1 MIKTNEKKKTSR
13 ETLKKIEKDLLER
26 KKQFLDDLEDIGSE
40 KNGNKSHVKIPEYGN
55 KPDENA
61 QEISEYTANLATDS
75 VLKKSIRDI
84 DSALERIKKDE
95 YGICKYCKEPI
106 EEKRLLARPVA
117 SACVKCKTKLQ
128 SS

>member
-1 MIKTNEKKKTSR
+1 MNKINEKKKTSK

-26 KKQFLDDLEDIGSE
+26 KKQFLNDLEDIGSE
-40 KNGNKSHVKIPEYGN
+40 KNGDKSHVKIPEYGN

-75 VLKKSIRDI
+75 VLNKSIRDI
-84 DSALERIKKDE
+84 NNALERIKKGD
-95 YGICKYCKEPI
+95 YGICKYCGEPI

-117 SACVKCKTKLQ
+117 SACVECKTKLQ
-128 SS
+128 NS

>member
-1 MIKTNEKKKTSR
+1 MNKIKGKDKAGK
-13 ETLKKIEKDLLER
+13 ETLKKIEKDLIER
-26 KKQFLDDLEDIGSE
+26 KKQLLDDLEDIGSE
-40 KNGNKSHVKIPEYGN
+40 KNGDNYQVKIPEYGN

-84 DSALERIKKDE
+84 DNALERIKKGE
-95 YGICKYCKEPI
+95 YGICKYCGEPI

-128 SS
+128 NS